1 MKNAFR
7 RRDCAAFPLLLCNPS
22 VHPAVRPALLLP
34 RLLRWLCLG
43 TVLSGLVL
51 AEPVEFNLPS
61 QPAADALLAFSKQ
74 ARIEVLFSSDEL
86 RLTQSAAVTGAHEP
100 EEALSR
106 LLQGTGFAARQN
118 RKGKFVVTRVKRSVG
133 AITGKLVAADGA
145 PARGLR
151 VTIPGM
157 RLSTATDE
165 RGEFN
170 FASVPPGTYRLVA
183 SGPGF
188 KPLLLSGL
196 KVEANQVL
204 TVNPQAL
211 QTADDLVRLDPYVV
225 KAESAWPIDPSWDAL
240 APRIAG
246 GNLDLPRT
254 NDDPLPYTIYSRA
267 QIARSGVVNLNEFLQ
282 RELLDSDATKRPP
295 EQDGSQNSFV
305 TGSSNLNLRGYNAD
319 QTVVLVNG
327 RRLPEM
333 LTNVY
338 NSTSSQPPDVN
349 FIPLSLVERVEV
361 LPVSASALYSGNA
374 VGGAINIVL
383 RPDVDANATEV
394 TATYTNALRGFD
406 APQSSLSLL
415 HGQTLLDGTLRVRF
429 NATFTRALP
438 PTESEL
444 GYIQSNL
451 AARAGPSDFLHRATP
466 NIRSADLSPLFG
478 PGSAAVTSVAPGAD
492 GTGGLA
498 AFAGR
503 QGVPSLGL
511 FKSPGGLATSPDSL
525 DYAYG
530 RRQQTANYFASATY
544 DLFPWLQL
552 GLDGIYAHTVVNRG
566 YNVFAGDLTFRAN
579 SPLNPFHQDLIVSLN
594 EAAPLLGQDFS
605 EARLDFSSVVAG
617 LLFKLPADWRVSLD
631 GQYGHNTTKYRG
643 IAGADPDRWQQ
654 LVDAGLYNPL
664 RDTQVHGPPPQFY
677 DEVLKYYGGKNR
689 FVTLG
694 DYDTLD
700 AALRI
705 TNQSLALPTGNGA
718 VTVGGDYRLNRLKSY
733 TDEQRYGD
741 GSLVDTPTLWTGRAL
756 ERISVFGELQAP
768 LLPPHW
774 LPHWVHEI
782 AADLAVRYIAADTS
796 QETNVAPTGGLK
808 IGFANGL
815 ALRATVATSNRF
827 PTPYMSR
834 KVSAPAASTGA
845 GEVSYVSIL
854 DPVRNQTYNV
864 PASDALNPNLRPEAA
879 VTRTAGVVF
888 QHGQSQR
895 FRVSVDFVDTR
906 KSGEL
911 SYLDAQAVMN
921 LEGSLPDR
929 VDRAALAAG
938 DAHSAGL
945 VTAVRTGN
953 FNLAWRHSQ
962 NWNTSLDYT
971 WTECL
976 GGQLDLYGR
985 WVYFQRYEVQL
996 LPDSPVVDELG
1007 QPDGAASG
1015 LLKHRMNFG
1024 AGWSTRNYGFGL
1036 DGHYFHS
1043 RILPA
1048 FEWPSQGSRQI
1059 NPSWQFDAYLQSDLS
1074 RWLPWKSSRFGL
1086 RGQLRI
1092 NNVFGADFP
1101 KYANDPSGAGVQ
1113 PYGDWRGRTY
1123 SLSLTA
1129 TF

>member
-1 MKNAFR
+1 MKNAIR
-7 RRDCAAFPLLLCNPS
+7 RHDCPASPLLLCNPL
-22 VHPAVRPALLLP
+22 VHPVVGLASLLP
-34 RLLRWLCLG
+34 RLLRWWCLG
-43 TVLSGLVL
+43 ALLPVLAP
-51 AEPVEFNLPS
+51 AEPVEFNLPA
-61 QPAADALLAFSKQ
+61 QPTAEALLAFSKQ

-86 RLTQSAAVTGAHEP
+86 RLIQSAAVTGFHEP
-100 EEALSR
+100 EAALSR
-106 LLQGTGFAARQN
+106 LLLGTGFVARQN
-118 RKGKFVVTRVKRSVG
+118 RKGKYVVTRVKRAVG
-133 AITGKLVAADGA
+133 SIMGKLLAADGT
-145 PARGLR
+145 PARGVR

-165 RGEFN
+165 RGEFT
-170 FASVPPGTYRLVA
+170 FAAVLPGTYRLVA
-183 SGPGF
+183 AGPSF
-188 KPLLLSGL
+188 KPLLLADL
-196 KVEANQVL
+196 KVEANRVL
-204 TVNPQAL
+204 ALSPQTL
-211 QTADDLVRLDPYVV
+211 QAAGELVRLDPYVV

-240 APRIAG
+240 APRLAG

-254 NDDPLPYTIYSRA
+254 DDDPLPYTIYNRA

-295 EQDGSQNSFV
+295 EQGGSPNSFD
-305 TGSSNLNLRGYNAD
+305 TGSSNLNLRGYGAD

-333 LTNVY
+333 LTNAF
-338 NSTSSQPPDVN
+338 NNTSAQPPDVN

-394 TATYTNALRGFD
+394 TAIYTNAVHGFD

-415 HGQTLLDGTLRVRF
+415 HGQTLLDGTLRVRI
-429 NATFTRALP
+429 NATLTRATP

-444 GYIQSNL
+444 GYIQANL
-451 AARAGPSDFLHRATP
+451 RAHPGPMDFLHRATP
-466 NIRSADLSPLFG
+466 NIRSADGSPLFG
-478 PGSAAVTSVAPGAD
+478 PGSATVTSVAPGAD
-492 GTGGLA
+492 GTGGLE

-530 RRQQTANYFASATY
+530 RRQQGATYFASATY

-552 GLDGIYAHTVVNRG
+552 GLDGIYVHTVINRG
-566 YNVFAGDLTFRAN
+566 YNIFAGNLQLPAD
-579 SPLNPFHQDLIVSLN
+579 SPLNPFHQDLAVSLN
-594 EAAPLLGQDFS
+594 ETGPRLGQCFS

-617 LLFKLPADWRVSLD
+617 LLLKLPANWRVSLD
-631 GQYGHNTTKYRG
+631 GQFGHNTTKYRG
-643 IAGADPDRWQQ
+643 IAGADGDRWQQ
-654 LVDAGLYNPL
+654 LVDAGVYNPL

-677 DEVLKYYGGKNR
+677 DEVLKYYGGKGR

-700 AALRI
+700 TALRI

-718 VTVGGDYRLNRLKSY
+718 ATLGGDYRLSRLKSY

-741 GSLVDTPTLWTGRAL
+741 GSLVDTPTLWAGRTL
-756 ERISVFGELQAP
+756 ERISVFGEFQAP
-768 LLPPHW
+768 LLPPRW
-774 LPHWVHEI
+774 LPHWIREV
-782 AADLAVRYIAADTS
+782 ATDLAVRYVAADTT

-808 IGFANGL
+808 IGLANGL

-827 PTPYMSR
+827 PSPYLSR
-834 KVSAPAASTGA
+834 KVANPDGSTGA
-845 GEVSYVSIL
+845 GEVSSVSIF
-854 DPVRNQTYNV
+854 DPVRNQSYNV

-879 VTRTAGVVF
+879 VTRTAGLVF
-888 QHGQSQR
+888 QRGQKHR
-895 FRVSVDFVDTR
+895 FRASVDFVDTR

-911 SYLDAQAVMN
+911 SYLDAQAVVN
-921 LEGSLPDR
+921 LEGLLPGR
-929 VDRAALAAG
+929 VDRAPRAPG
-938 DAHSAGL
+938 DANAAGL

-962 NWNTSLDYT
+962 NWNTSLDYA

-985 WVYFQRYEVQL
+985 WVYFQRYQVQV
-996 LPDSPVVDELG
+996 LPESPVVDELRE
-1007 QPDGAASG
+1007 PDGAAAS

-1043 RILPA
+1043 RVLPV
-1048 FEWPSQGSRQI
+1048 FEWPSQGHRQI
-1059 NPSWQFDAYLQSDLS
+1059 NPSWQFDAYLQSDLA
-1074 RWLPWKSSRFGL
+1074 RWLPWRSSRFGL
-1086 RGQLRI
+1086 RGQLRV

-1113 PYGDWRGRTY
+1113 PYGDWRGRTF

>member
-1 MKNAFR
+1 MKDVFCRQDRPAS
-7 RRDCAAFPLLLCNPS
+7 PS
-22 VHPAVRPALLLP
+22 LWCQFSIHSAVRPASFLP
-34 RLLRWLCLG
+34 RPLRWLCLSA
-43 TVLSGLVL
+43 LLPLMAL
-51 AEPVEFNLPS
+51 AEPVEFDLPAQS
-61 QPAADALLAFSKQ
+61 AGDALLAFSKQ
-74 ARIEVLFSSDEL
+74 AKIEVLFSSDEL
-86 RLTQSAAVTGAHEP
+86 RLTQSVAVTGTHEP
-100 EEALSR
+100 DEALSR
-106 LLQGTGFAARQN
+106 LLLGTGFAARQN
-118 RKGKFVVTRVKRSVG
+118 RKGKFVVTRLKRSVG
-133 AITGKLVAADGA
+133 AILGRLLAADGA

-157 RLSTATDE
+157 RLSTTTDE
-165 RGEFN
+165 HGAFN
-170 FASVPPGTYRLVA
+170 FALVPPGTYRLVA

-204 TVNPQAL
+204 TVNPPAL
-211 QTADDLVRLDPYVV
+211 QATEDLVRLDPYVV

-240 APRIAG
+240 APRLAG

-254 NDDPLPYTIYSRA
+254 NDDPLPYTIYGRA

-295 EQDGSQNSFV
+295 EQGGSQNSFV
-305 TGSSNLNLRGYNAD
+305 TGSSNLNLRGYGAD

-333 LTNVY
+333 LTNAF
-338 NSTSSQPPDVN
+338 NNTSAQPPDVN

-394 TATYTNALRGFD
+394 TATYTNALQGFD

-415 HGQTLLDGTLRVRF
+415 HGQTLLEGTLRVRV
-429 NATFTRALP
+429 NATFTQAMP

-444 GYIQSNL
+444 RYIQANL
-451 AARAGPSDFLHRATP
+451 RAHPGQTDFLHRATP
-466 NIRSADLSPLFG
+466 NIRSVDSSPLFG
-478 PGSAAVTSVAPGAD
+478 PGSATMTSVAPGAD
-492 GTGGLA
+492 GAGGLA
-498 AFAGR
+498 AFADR
-503 QGVPSLGL
+503 QGVPNLGL
-511 FKSPGGLATSPDSL
+511 FKSPGDLATSPDSL

-530 RRQQTANYFASATY
+530 RQQQGVTYFASATY

-552 GLDGIYAHTVVNRG
+552 GLDGISTHTVINRG
-566 YNVFAGDLTFRAN
+566 YNVFAGDLLLRAD
-579 SPLNPFHQDLIVSLN
+579 SPVNPFHRDVEVSLN
-594 EAAPLLGQDFS
+594 ESTPLLGQNFS
-605 EARLDFSSVVAG
+605 EARLDFSSVVGG
-617 LLFKLPADWRVSLD
+617 LLLKLPADWRVSLD
-631 GQYGHNTTKYRG
+631 GQLGHNTTKYRG
-643 IAGADPDRWQQ
+643 IAGVDPTRWQQ
-654 LVDAGLYNPL
+654 LVDTGLYNPL
-664 RDTQVHGPPPQFY
+664 RDTQVYGPPPQFY
-677 DEVLKYYGGKNR
+677 DEVLKYYGGKGR

-700 AALRI
+700 GALRI

-718 VTVGGDYRLNRLKSY
+718 VTVGGDYRLNRLRSY

-741 GSLVDTPTLWTGRAL
+741 GSLVETPTLWAGRTL

-768 LLPPHW
+768 LLPPRW
-774 LPHWVHEI
+774 LPRWIHEV
-782 AADLAVRYIAADTS
+782 ATDVAVRYIAADTS

-808 IGFANGL
+808 VGLANGL

-827 PTPYMSR
+827 PSPFMSR
-834 KVSAPAASTGA
+834 KVPNQAGSTGV

-864 PASDALNPNLRPEAA
+864 LASDALNPNLRPEAA
-879 VTRTAGVVF
+879 VTRTVGAIF
-888 QHGQSQR
+888 QRGQNHR
-895 FRVSVDFVDTR
+895 FRASVDFVDTR

-911 SYLDAQAVMN
+911 TYLDAQAVMN
-921 LEGSLPDR
+921 LEGLLPAR
-929 VDRAALAAG
+929 VDRAPPAAG

-962 NWNTSLDYT
+962 NWNTSLDYS

-985 WVYFQRYEVQL
+985 WVYFQRYEVQV
-996 LPDSPVVDELG
+996 LPDSPVVDELR

-1015 LLKHRMNFG
+1015 LLKHRMNLG
-1024 AGWSTRNYGFGL
+1024 AAWSTRDYGFGL
-1036 DGHYFHS
+1036 DAHYFHS
-1043 RILPA
+1043 RILPT
-1048 FEWPSQGSRQI
+1048 FEWPSQGHRQI
-1059 NPSWQFDAYLQSDLS
+1059 NPSWQFDAYVQSDLA
-1074 RWLPWKSSRFGL
+1074 RWLPWRSSRFGL
-1086 RGQLRI
+1086 RGQLRV